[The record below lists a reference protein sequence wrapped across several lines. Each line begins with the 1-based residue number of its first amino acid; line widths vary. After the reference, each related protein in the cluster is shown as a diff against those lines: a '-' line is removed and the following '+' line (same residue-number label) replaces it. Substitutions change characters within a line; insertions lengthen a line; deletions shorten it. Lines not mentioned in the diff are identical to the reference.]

1 MGQMCSL
8 AVLAVNTDE
17 SQDVLDFCPAD
28 ERKFGLKSSS

>member
-17 SQDVLDFCPAD
+17 SQDALDFCPAD
-28 ERKFGLKSSS
+28 ERKLGLKSGS